1 MDTTSSTVRFGTVLL
16 DIEQR
21 QLMIDGRPA
30 RLGARAFDVLLAL
43 VERRDRAVSKDELFE
58 LVWPDVVVEENNLQV
73 HISALRKLL
82 GPQTIATI
90 PGRGY
95 RFTADLDAGK
105 NSATDAP
112 PAATAG
118 TPTPATL
125 SNLPPRLELLYGRDD
140 DARAVGELLRTHSQ
154 VSIVGAS
161 GIGKTRLALAVANAQ
176 REHFPDGV
184 WWVEL
189 AALSDGALVA
199 GSNCTVHLAYVSVM
213 ADQCW
218 KQSLRCSGSKPRC
231 WSWTTANICWT
242 RSPSAFALWC
252 EMHPRC
258 ACWSR
263 VKKPCT

>member
-1 MDTTSSTVRFGTVLL
+1 MDTTSSRVRFGTVLL
-16 DIEQR
+16 DVEQR
-21 QLMIDGRPA
+21 QLMIDGRPV

-58 LVWPDVVVEENNLQV
+58 LVWPNVVVEENNLQV
-73 HISALRKLL
+73 HISTLRKLL

-95 RFTADLDAGK
+95 RFTADLDAFGK
-105 NSATDAP
+105 DSATDAQ
-112 PAATAG
+112 PAATVV

-140 DARAVGELLRTHSQ
+140 DARAVGELLRTHPQ

-199 GSNCTVHLAYVSVM
+199 GAIAGALGVRVGDGRPVLETVIALLRKQTTLLVLDNCEQLLDTV
-213 ADQCW
+213 
-218 KQSLRCSGSKPRC
+218 G
-231 WSWTTANICWT
+231 
-242 RSPSAFALWC
+242 
-252 EMHPRC
+252 E
-258 ACWSR
+258 
-263 VKKPCT
+263 